1 MGSRVILPTVSS
13 RSARHLARSYHGS
26 TQDSFSSGFDEFSE
40 PLLRRTSFEGSVHYQ
55 SIYDSSEFNGGQ
67 RNRIEVM
74 RKRLKS
80 HFMNPYQKYKHRGRK
95 PWKLLLQLLKLIMV
109 TVQVSLYASEL
120 FSVVNFLKGSE
131 EAFNYLFLL
140 NPNQSDYSI
149 YTKDQFYSQVRHTV
163 RQYYQI
169 QDIAV
174 GTFGYLKKDGKIN
187 PPLLCTHRYIN
198 SSVDPEK
205 ESYYFTRKTGYSCH
219 PLLKTNA
226 SDQNITYFLKQNKL
240 PESFEGIISI
250 SLYVGLRS
258 LHVQEPPRK
267 PVCYKFNVTILF
279 DNSNHDGKVPVTLI
293 SYGSNTNACATSNST
308 YQGVEDYQTSKTL
321 RIFVDILLIIWCIL
335 SVTLCL
341 RSIFRHLQ
349 LVKATRRFFSR
360 ELGDHLSWYD
370 CLDLMNLWFV
380 LIAISDTCAI
390 FGSVMKF
397 LIDLNVT
404 QEVYDLCSIFLGVA
418 VLLTWCGLLRYLG
431 HLKKYN
437 ILLVTLK
444 AAAPSVLRFSV
455 CGSLLYFGY
464 LFCGWIVLGPYHEKF
479 RDLWTVS
486 ECMFSL
492 INGDDM
498 FMTFAEMNQKSYAAW
513 VFSKI
518 YLYTFISLF
527 IYVVLSLFIG
537 IISDTY
543 ERIKDWGHPP
553 CTKLQRFVH
562 GNNCQRCNV
571 EHRDQGEVNEELTGG
586 ASD

>member
-1 MGSRVILPTVSS
+1 MSNRVILPAVSS
-13 RSARHLARSYHGS
+13 RSARHLARSCNGS
-26 TQDSFSSGFDEFSE
+26 APGSFSSGFDDFTE
-40 PLLRRTSFEGSVHYQ
+40 PLLHGTSFEGSVHYQ
-55 SIYDSSEFNGGQ
+55 SIYDSSEFNGSQ

-80 HFMNPYQKYKHRGRK
+80 HFMTPYQKYKHRGRK

-109 TVQVSLYASEL
+109 TVQVYLYASEL
-120 FSVVNFLKGSE
+120 FSVVTFKYDSE
-131 EAFNYLFLL
+131 QAFNYLFLL

-149 YTKDQFYSQVRHTV
+149 YTKNQFYSQIRHTV

-174 GTFGYLKKDGKIN
+174 GTFGFREKGGEVN
-187 PPLLCTHRYIN
+187 PPRFCTYQYTN
-198 SSVDPEK
+198 SSMDPEE
-205 ESYYFTRKTGYSCH
+205 ESYYFSRQTNYSCH
-219 PLLKTNA
+219 SLLKTKA
-226 SDQNITYFLKQNKL
+226 SDQNITYFLKRNKL
-240 PESFEGIISI
+240 PETFEGIISI
-250 SLYVGLRS
+250 TLNVELRS
-258 LHVQEPPRK
+258 LHVQKPPRN
-267 PVCYKFNVTILF
+267 PACYFFNITIQF
-279 DNSNHDGKVPVTLI
+279 DNSNHDGKVPVTLT
-293 SYGSNTNACATSNST
+293 SDGKKDNCSASNLPHLRFEG
-308 YQGVEDYQTSKTL
+308 YQASKTL
-321 RIFVDILLIIWCIL
+321 HIFVDILTIILCIL
-335 SVTLCL
+335 SVTLCS
-341 RSIFRHLQ
+341 RSIFRHMQ
-349 LVKATRRFFSR
+349 LVKATRRFFSQ
-360 ELGDHLSWYD
+360 EIGDHLSWYD

-390 FGSVMKF
+390 LGSAMKF
-397 LIDLNVT
+397 LIDVNCT
-404 QEVYDLCSIFLGVA
+404 QEIYDLCSIFLGVA

-431 HLKKYN
+431 HFKKYN

-444 AAAPSVLRFSV
+444 AAAPSVLRFTV
-455 CGSLLYFGY
+455 CGSLLYFGF

-479 RDLWTVS
+479 RNLWTVS

-498 FMTFAEMNQKSYAAW
+498 FMTFAEMDRKSYAAW

-543 ERIKDWGHPP
+543 ERMKDWGHPP

-562 GNNCQRCNV
+562 GSNCQRCNT
-571 EHRDQGEVNEELTGG
+571 EYRDQAGENDDLTGG
-586 ASD
+586 TSD